1 MIFATQRGY
10 GEWMLMNYI
19 FLKHYYPMIV
29 IRSKGKKLY
38 LDALGKADKMVGPI
52 PSDGAQASLEEA
64 RDFVAYINQQMEKTL
79 ICNGMEK
86 RGVAHGKFYW
96 FPQPKTVG

>member
-1 MIFATQRGY
+1 
-10 GEWMLMNYI
+10 MLW
-19 FLKHYYPMIV
+19 
-29 IRSKGKKLY
+29 
-38 LDALGKADKMVGPI
+38 GKADKMVGPI